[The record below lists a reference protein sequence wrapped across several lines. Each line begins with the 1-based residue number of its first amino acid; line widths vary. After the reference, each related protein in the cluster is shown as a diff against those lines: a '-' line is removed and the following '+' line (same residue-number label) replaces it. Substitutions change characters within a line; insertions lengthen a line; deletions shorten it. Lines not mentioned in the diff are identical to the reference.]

1 VYVFRSI
8 GGHTTLASTLT
19 EMVGL
24 GDILS
29 TGNAY
34 SWKHQLEAWCAEQC
48 SFSFDC
54 SDKIIWRLKRFVATG
69 VK

>member
-1 VYVFRSI
+1 VYVFRFI
-8 GGHTTLASTLT
+8 GRHTTLASTLT
-19 EMVGL
+19 ETDGL

-34 SWKHQLEAWCAEQC
+34 SWQHQLEAWCAEQC

-54 SDKIIWRLKRFVATG
+54 SDKKIWRLKRFVGTG
-69 VK
+69 MK